1 MLNLQ
6 YLNDC
11 KELPPVV
18 LEDARIT
25 VSLLVCSSFAILLEL
40 IALIVLARHRAKR
53 FGSMR
58 KSLIALTSIEM
69 WLNTSIFVHK
79 VWEDYGSPHPETLLS
94 YILAAILFS
103 LLNSAICSRNW
114 CVTLI
119 ALSRCEAITRP
130 LAHRSSKQLLS
141 PNRQLILLVFVIIL
155 GIIFSAVR
163 LTFLNIVVCTNLN
176 NTVIRLPP
184 ANSTNAGRFE
194 KVFFAYQSAIP
205 ISIVALA
212 TVFMIWTLLRP
223 KIAAAKRTPSSPEI
237 QRQLQCPSTAHG
249 SHNHGKILPR
259 GYEKRNVSRLTNQ
272 VRATRTIFF
281 IAAVFT
287 VLEAPVFFIIVFEN
301 HIGSDVR
308 VVIVQL
314 LKFLIILD
322 SYTNIAIYLLTS
334 EHFRT
339 ELIRMLTCGRYRTEK
354 AHSRI
359 RNTKLAIQRPSKTP
373 LPSQASPPTRRN
385 TDTDIL

>member
-1 MLNLQ
+1 MLNLH
-6 YLNDC
+6 YLNNC
-11 KELPPVV
+11 QELPPVE

-25 VSLLVCSSFAILLEL
+25 VSLLVCSSFAIMLEL
-40 IALIVLARHRAKR
+40 IALIVLARNGAKR

-79 VWEDYGSPHPETLLS
+79 VWEDYGSPHPETLLA
-94 YILAAILFS
+94 YILAAISFS

-130 LAHRSSKQLLS
+130 LAHRSSKQILS
-141 PNRQLILLVFVIIL
+141 PNRQIILLVCVVTL
-155 GIIFSAVR
+155 AMVFSAIR
-163 LTFLNIVVCTNLN
+163 LTFLSIVVCTNLEHK
-176 NTVIRLPP
+176 VIRLPP
-184 ANSTNAGRFE
+184 TNSTNAQIFE

-223 KIAAAKRTPSSPEI
+223 RIESAKKSPSAKAQPQL
-237 QRQLQCPSTAHG
+237 QRQSTVSG
-249 SHNHGKILPR
+249 TNNHGKILPR
-259 GYEKRNVSRLTNQ
+259 GYEKKNAPRLTNQ

-287 VLEAPVFFIIVFEN
+287 ILEAPVFFIIVFEN
-301 HIGSDVR
+301 HIGIEVKK
-308 VVIVQL
+308 VIVQL

-322 SYTNIAIYLLTS
+322 SYTNIVIYLLTS

-339 ELIRMLTCGRYRTEK
+339 ELIRMLTCGRYKTDK
-354 AHSRI
+354 VHSRV
-359 RNTKLAIQRPSKTP
+359 RNTKLATPSKTP
-373 LPSQASPPTRRN
+373 MPSQGSQLTRRM
-385 TDTDIL
+385 TDQDIL

>member
-6 YLNDC
+6 YLNNC
-11 KELPPVV
+11 KELPPEVR
-18 LEDARIT
+18 EDARIS
-25 VSLLVCSSFAILLEL
+25 VSLLVCSSFAIMLEL
-40 IALIVLARHRAKR
+40 VALIVLARHSAKR

-79 VWEDYGSPHPETLLS
+79 VWEDYGSPRPETLLA
-94 YILAAILFS
+94 YIFAAILFS

-130 LAHRSSKQLLS
+130 LAHRSSKQILS
-141 PNRQLILLVFVIIL
+141 PNRQIILLVCVVTL
-155 GIIFSAVR
+155 GMIFSAIR
-163 LTFLNIVVCTNLN
+163 LTFLRTIVCTNLEHK
-176 NTVIRLPP
+176 VIRLPP
-184 ANSTNAGRFE
+184 MNSTNGRVFE
-194 KVFFAYQSAIP
+194 KIFFAYQSAIP

-223 KIAAAKRTPSSPEI
+223 KITAAKRTLSPEV
-237 QRQLQCPSTAHG
+237 QQQLRRQSTLHET
-249 SHNHGKILPR
+249 NTHGKLLPR
-259 GYEKRNVSRLTNQ
+259 GYEKKNVSRLTNQ

-287 VLEAPVFFIIVFEN
+287 ILEAPVFFIIVFEN
-301 HIGSDVR
+301 HIGVAIKKI
-308 VVIVQL
+308 IVQL

-339 ELIRMLTCGRYRTEK
+339 ELIRMLTCGRHGTDK
-354 AHSRI
+354 AHSRV
-359 RNTKLAIQRPSKTP
+359 RDTKQTHRSPSKAP
-373 LPSQASPPTRRN
+373 MPSQASLSTRRM
-385 TDTDIL
+385 TDMDML